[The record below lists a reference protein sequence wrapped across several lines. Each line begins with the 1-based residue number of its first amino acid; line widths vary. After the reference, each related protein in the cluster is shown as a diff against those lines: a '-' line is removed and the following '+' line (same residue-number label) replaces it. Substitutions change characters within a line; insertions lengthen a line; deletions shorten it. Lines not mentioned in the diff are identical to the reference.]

1 MMVLFS
7 IWKEKQMNEPAL
19 SMHCWLH
26 EDLNPETYLLTNDR
40 IDVIKFMQEKLEW
53 QFQFKHA

>member
-26 EDLNPETYLLTNDR
+26 EDLNPETYLLTSDR
-40 IDVIKFMQEKLEW
+40 IGVIKFMQ
-53 QFQFKHA
+53 A